1 MFPRR
6 NRLSREELSK
16 VLKNGRVVHGSF
28 FTIRVYNPGDN
39 LLKTAFII
47 SKKELKHS
55 VDRNL
60 AKRRSRM
67 AIREIVGTIP
77 HQSMAIMLKKQA
89 ATMNFKEMVEEFRGK
104 LA

>member
-16 VLKNGRVVHGSF
+16 VLKNGRVTHGSF
-28 FTIRVYNPGDN
+28 FTIRMYDLGDN

-60 AKRRSRM
+60 AKRRARM
-67 AIREIVGTIP
+67 AIRANIESLPSYGI
-77 HQSMAIMLKKQA
+77 AIMLKKQA
-89 ATMNFKEMVEEFRGK
+89 KSMDFKEMVEEFRGK